1 MNGTVDGTELFFDGA
16 LKIKGD
22 MSLAMKLGSLKDQ
35 RKKTTSASTPAA
47 SSSSLPNISVEG
59 FKCSEI
65 FKEIQEGIQK
75 NPAVVKGKSKKLT
88 L

>member
-35 RKKTTSASTPAA
+35 RKKATSTP
-47 SSSSLPNISVEG
+47 SSTSSSLPSVSVEG

-75 NPAVVKGKSKKLT
+75 NPAVVKGNNFKI
-88 L
+88 